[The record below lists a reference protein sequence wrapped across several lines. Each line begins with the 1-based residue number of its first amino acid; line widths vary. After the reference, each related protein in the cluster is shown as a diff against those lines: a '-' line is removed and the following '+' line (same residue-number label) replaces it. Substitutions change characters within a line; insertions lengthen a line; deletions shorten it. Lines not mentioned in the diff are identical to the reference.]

1 MTTKDFE
8 LYKLLGFTDEEIIE
22 VDKSHLE
29 IIRLYKFIT
38 GNTENMTDYKAFWR
52 IWYFKLSIYKED

>member
-1 MTTKDFE
+1 MTVEDLE

-22 VDKSHLE
+22 ADKSHSE
-29 IIRLYKFIT
+29 SIRLYKFIT
-38 GNTENMTDYKAFWR
+38 GSTENMADYKALWR